1 MEAGE
6 ALILKLLSFFGK
18 LDFCVFAAGAK
29 VVFDGSEQGDV
40 NDLNEVLIHLE
51 EGAGG
56 TWSNS

>member
-6 ALILKLLSFFGK
+6 ALILKLWSFFGK

-56 TWSNS
+56 T